1 MGKNRM
7 TEQASKKLLY
17 NYFQQLIERKRMAG
31 RHSTA
36 DLYRATTNWVK
47 RFAKERLL
55 VLNEIDT
62 TFVDKFHTYLQS
74 QKLKANSIV
83 SYMCNFRAMYNMAVR
98 ERIIHPRVHP
108 FSNLTL
114 HKEKTAKRAISGKE
128 IEKICL
134 LDLQNRAD
142 LSLTADMCIF
152 SFLSCGMPFV
162 DLSHL
167 TQKNIIG
174 DEIVYNRIKTGTL
187 IRIRI
192 TEGMKHLLNKYK
204 GRNATYLFPILT
216 KGDKTTHEEYKLSL
230 LNYNTN
236 LKEIGEMLGIL
247 TPLTSYVIRH
257 SWATE
262 ALRKYTPIAV
272 ISQALGHTSEKTTR
286 FYLDQLDQS
295 ELDQANA
302 LITNAVDT
310 ILRGK
315 AA

>member
-1 MGKNRM
+1 M
-7 TEQASKKLLY
+7 TEQASRKLLY
-17 NYFQQLIERKRMAG
+17 NYFEQLIERKRTAG

-36 DLYRATTNWVK
+36 DLYRATANWVK

-55 VLNEIDT
+55 VLNEINT

-108 FSNLTL
+108 FSNLIL
-114 HKEKTAKRAISGKE
+114 YKEKTAKRAISAKE

-162 DLSHL
+162 DLAHL

-174 DEIVYNRIKTGTL
+174 AEIVYNRIKTGTL

-216 KGDKTTHEEYKLSL
+216 QGDKTTHEEYKLCL

-262 ALRKYTPIAV
+262 ALRKYTPIAI